1 MREETDQYRDSSSNP
16 ISEIYD
22 SPIVDSLDLQ
32 VSFVLRVQSD
42 QADNQSLSLNYPP
55 IKPKR
60 REDTPTYSSS
70 SSSNDQDS
78 FPRQVNVKM
87 FPTWFFD
94 CSQRDR
100 SPDTRVSDDN
110 STRTGRSRDEI
121 LPSYNDLYQL
131 DVPGQSST
139 SAARQYSTDSPATG
153 HPLVGGLDFSRWENN
168 DPEGD
173 ACFAAVSS
181 ASRGSEDMEGGR
193 SDRGQEAELSEER
206 SSDRFV
212 ESDQLIDLDHP
223 IAPNRFPPT
232 HRPDYPDY
240 SSYPP
245 LTPSRLPS
253 KPKSPYQG
261 KLDQN
266 PDESMGSYMADFES
280 SLDSNNGIGSKRK
293 YDDDEDDYVTNEG
306 AFAGPSTQSG
316 FKRGRFRFLSSS
328 EDEGDEQPIRGYL
341 IKHGL
346 TVPTSMEVGEEWQ
359 GDSLTADTSNNGET
373 QSTSS
378 RDDRIDQDI
387 IDADQQPIDD
397 VIFRVDVGSGSPQ
410 EENIQYDTN
419 SEDHQRYS
427 DDASQLLQQH
437 SEGSDPD
444 SAIEVVQWPSDTPTV
459 VDPSA
464 DWLGHVP
471 VHTSQQLSDDAMEQS
486 GSDVQTQSPVHPADI
501 QESQSQSLPE
511 SQMAIEPP
519 STLPPPPVDSP
530 EPAPHHPTT
539 QPESR
544 KRPAEEVSYIA
555 RFQVGTQL
563 IIRFM
568 IQHQAQS
575 ERRSEN
581 QLPKSS

>member
-1 MREETDQYRDSSSNP
+1 
-16 ISEIYD
+16 
-22 SPIVDSLDLQ
+22 
-32 VSFVLRVQSD
+32 
-42 QADNQSLSLNYPP
+42 
-55 IKPKR
+55 
-60 REDTPTYSSS
+60 
-70 SSSNDQDS
+70 
-78 FPRQVNVKM
+78 M

-100 SPDTRVSDDN
+100 SPDTQVSDEH
-110 STRTGRSRDEI
+110 STRTGPFTDDI
-121 LPSYNDLYQL
+121 LPSYNELFQL
-131 DVPGQSST
+131 DIPGQSST
-139 SAARQYSTDSPATG
+139 SAERQYSTDSPANG
-153 HPLVGGLDFSRWENN
+153 YPLVGGLDFSRWANN

-173 ACFAAVSS
+173 ACFAAVFS

-193 SDRGQEAELSEER
+193 SDHVGDEGGDLEER
-206 SSDRFV
+206 SPDRSV
-212 ESDQLIDLDHP
+212 EFDQLVDLDT
-223 IAPNRFPPT
+223 PNVPHRFPPT
-232 HRPDYPDY
+232 HRPDYPGL
-240 SSYPP
+240 SSFSP
-245 LTPSRLPS
+245 LTPFRPLS
-253 KPKSPYQG
+253 KPKSPNQG
-261 KLDQN
+261 DLVQRSN
-266 PDESMGSYMADFES
+266 ESMGSYNPDFES
-280 SLDSNNGIGSKRK
+280 SLDSYNGTGTSKRK
-293 YDDDEDDYVTNEG
+293 YDDVEEEYETNEG
-306 AFAGPSTQSG
+306 AAAGPTSQLEWKRPRVRLYSSTP
-316 FKRGRFRFLSSS
+316 
-328 EDEGDEQPIRGYL
+328 EDEYEESPTHPYSRNDGPVE
-341 IKHGL
+341 
-346 TVPTSMEVGEEWQ
+346 PTSMEIGEEWQ
-359 GDSLTADTSNNGET
+359 GDSLTVDTPDNGET

-378 RDDRIDQDI
+378 RDDRIHQDI
-387 IDADQQPIDD
+387 IEADQQPIEG
-397 VIFRVDVGSGSPQ
+397 VIFRGDVGSGSPQ

-419 SEDHQRYS
+419 TEDHQSYS
-427 DDASQLLQQH
+427 DDTSQQAQQH

-444 SAIEVVQWPSDTPTV
+444 SASETVQWPSDTLTV
-459 VDPSA
+459 VDSSA

-511 SQMAIEPP
+511 SQIAIEPP